1 MILTILV
8 LFLLITAVVYY
19 KVGFKNILDCY
30 AKWFEEG
37 YWVNYNVVE
46 ALAWG
51 AKAAVILPALLWQK
65 EIWWL
70 HFITLFTS
78 AALIWV
84 NERKLIPTLVIF
96 NTMWIGISS
105 IVIVRNIMG

>member
-1 MILTILV
+1 MISTILI
-8 LFLLITAVVYY
+8 LFVAITAIVYH
-19 KVGFKNILDCY
+19 KVGFKKILDCY

-37 YWVNYNVVE
+37 YWVNYNIVE

-51 AKAAVILPALLWQK
+51 SKTAVILPALLFQK

-70 HFITLFTS
+70 HFITLSTS

-84 NERKLIPTLVIF
+84 NERKINPTLIIF
-96 NTMWIGISS
+96 NTIWIGISS
-105 IVIVRNIMG
+105 IVIVRNIW

>member
-1 MILTILV
+1 MTLAIIL
-8 LFLLITAVVYY
+8 LFFVTTAFVYY
-19 KVGFKNILDCY
+19 KVGFKNIVNCY
-30 AKWFEEG
+30 SKWFDEG
-37 YWVNYNVVE
+37 YWVNYNIVE

-51 AKAAVILPALLWQK
+51 AKAAVILPALIWQK

-70 HFITLFTS
+70 HIITLVTS

-84 NERKLIPTLVIF
+84 NERKLIPTLVLF

-105 IVIVRNIMG
+105 IVIIRNIMS